1 MKKFILLFVIT
12 FFSCDNM
19 TKNKQTNIDSND
31 IEYVDLIGEF
41 PRKNLSN
48 VLYSSWFDKNYDDY
62 SVDKETADKIK
73 KYISK
78 DSVSYTH
85 LRAH

>member
-19 TKNKQTNIDSND
+19 KKNKQTNSDPNE

-41 PRKNLSN
+41 TRKDLSN
-48 VLYSSWFDKNYDDY
+48 VLYSSWFDKNYENY
-62 SVDKETADKIK
+62 SVDKLTADKIF
-73 KYISK
+73 
-78 DSVSYTH
+78 DAF
-85 LRAH
+85 LRDKL